1 MANTIATNALKSN
14 KEECMIIIGHP
25 WVESRRFH
33 RVFTS
38 EDIVQ
43 SHADDVVL
51 LEPLVDS
58 VTLARHCQSN
68 GIVYA
73 ITVNSLKEALFANAL
88 GAAYII
94 CKEEEALLIQPI
106 AQEYLFDS
114 KVLVL
119 IHDEKE
125 IVKIARSGIDGVLFV
140 EAIR

>member
-1 MANTIATNALKSN
+1 
-14 KEECMIIIGHP
+14 MIIFGHP
-25 WVESRRFH
+25 WIESYRFCK
-33 RVFTS
+33 VFS
-38 EDIVQ
+38 EEDIKK
-43 SHADDVVL
+43 SKANDIVL

-58 VTLARHCQSN
+58 VELVKYCQN
-68 GIVYA
+68 NNIAYA

-88 GAAYII
+88 NAAYII

-140 EAIR
+140 EAIY